1 MTAEFSVNDCLYILN
16 VDVSITVW
24 KVYEAVHSLSLYCVC
39 LSCVIFFFFST
50 YVVCKRIYS
59 VSQKK
64 NVRVYFL
71 NNSVKK
77 LADFNNFWQTD
88 C

>member
-39 LSCVIFFFFST
+39 LSCVIFSFFLPMWCVNVYT
-50 YVVCKRIYS
+50 PCLKKKRP
-59 VSQKK
+59 
-64 NVRVYFL
+64 RLF
-71 NNSVKK
+71 
-77 LADFNNFWQTD
+77 FE
-88 C
+88 